1 MQRPVT
7 MGVGKKSSRTDI
19 NIILYSYI
27 KIKQLRAL
35 LPNQKNKTSV
45 AISIVVKPNGVIC
58 TRISLRRSV

>member
-7 MGVGKKSSRTDI
+7 MGVGKKSSRIDI

-27 KIKQLRAL
+27 KIKRLRAL
-35 LPNQKNKTSV
+35 LPNQNKASV

-58 TRISLRRSV
+58 TRIYLRRSV